1 MLKYQGIGVYE
12 DIAIGKA
19 CVIQKEPAEVPLLR
33 LADPRAELENYAAAV
48 ALATEELD
56 ELYAKT
62 LAETGA
68 ENALIFQAQQMLLS
82 DEEFQGFV
90 RSLTEKE
97 GVNAEYA
104 VSKAAEHFSALFSA
118 SESELLRERAA
129 DVRDVSLRLIRC
141 LKQVRAKDG
150 TVQPPASGG
159 KMPLRTGNPASDGK
173 TPLRTDN
180 PASGGKVPPCAG
192 NPAPCG
198 KMILC
203 ADDLTPS
210 EAATLDKECFSAFIT
225 AKGSLTS
232 HAAILARSRGI
243 PAVVGVGD
251 DFLKAAKNGTP
262 LLANG
267 FTGEVFLDPDEEV
280 LKKALEK
287 KNRLR
292 IDKNA
297 ALALRGKETITQDG
311 RRIKLFANIG
321 TPEDVTEVL
330 ENDAEGIGLFRSEF
344 LYLSRESLPTEEEQ
358 FVAYRKVLEAMGQKE
373 VIIRTLD
380 LGADKKAAYLNLPEE
395 DNPALGLRA
404 IRLCFQRPELFKT
417 QLRAL
422 YRASAYGNLSIMFP
436 MITGVSEVR
445 KALSLCAEVRSEL
458 TRNGIP
464 CSEVKLGI
472 MIETPAAA
480 LISDRLA
487 PLVDF
492 FSIGTNDLT
501 QYVLAMDRQNAAL
514 DPFRDPHH
522 EAVMRLIRMTAENA
536 RKNGIPVGICGEL
549 ARDLTLTKSF
559 VEMGIGELSVSPPY
573 VLSLRKAI
581 CEMNLKEHFIP

>member
-19 CVIQKEPAEVPLLR
+19 CVIQKEPAEVPILHPD
-33 LADPRAELENYAAAV
+33 DPRAELENYAAAV

-150 TVQPPASGG
+150 TVQ
-159 KMPLRTGNPASDGK
+159 T
-173 TPLRTDN
+173 
-180 PASGGKVPPCAG
+180 PASGGKVPPCTG
-192 NPAPCG
+192 NPASGG

-210 EAATLDKECFSAFIT
+210 EAASLDKERIAAFVT

-292 IDKNA
+292 IEKNA

-358 FVAYRKVLEAMGQKE
+358 FIAYRKVLEAMGQKE

-380 LGADKKAAYLNLPEE
+380 LGADKKAAYLHLAEE

-417 QLRAL
+417 QLCAL

-458 TRNGIP
+458 TQNGIP
-464 CSEVKLGI
+464 CREVKLGI

-536 RKNGIPVGICGEL
+536 RKNRIPVGICGEL

>member
-159 KMPLRTGNPASDGK
+159 K
-173 TPLRTDN
+173 
-180 PASGGKVPPCAG
+180 VPPCAG
-192 NPAPCG
+192 NPASGG

-210 EAATLDKECFSAFIT
+210 EAASLDKERIAAFVT

-267 FTGEVFLDPDEEV
+267 FTGEVFLEPDEETIQN
-280 LKKALEK
+280 ALEK
-287 KNRLR
+287 KNKLCL
-292 IDKNA
+292 DKSA

-436 MITGVSEVR
+436 MITGVSEVQ

-458 TRNGIP
+458 TQNGIP
-464 CSEVKLGI
+464 CREVKLGI

-573 VLSLRKAI
+573 VLSLRKTI
-581 CEMNLKEHFIP
+581 REMNLKEHFIP

>member
-33 LADPRAELENYAAAV
+33 LADPRVELENYAAAV

-159 KMPLRTGNPASDGK
+159 K
-173 TPLRTDN
+173 
-180 PASGGKVPPCAG
+180 VPPCAG
-192 NPAPCG
+192 NPASGG

-210 EAATLDKECFSAFIT
+210 EAASLDKERIAAFVT

-267 FTGEVFLDPDEEV
+267 FTGEVFLEPDEETIQN
-280 LKKALEK
+280 ALEK
-287 KNRLR
+287 KNKLCL
-292 IDKNA
+292 DKSA

-436 MITGVSEVR
+436 MITGVSEVQ

-458 TRNGIP
+458 TQNGIP
-464 CSEVKLGI
+464 CREVKLGI

-573 VLSLRKAI
+573 VLSLRKTI
-581 CEMNLKEHFIP
+581 REMNLKEHFIP

>member
-33 LADPRAELENYAAAV
+33 LAAPRAELENYAAAV

-159 KMPLRTGNPASDGK
+159 K
-173 TPLRTDN
+173 
-180 PASGGKVPPCAG
+180 VPPCAG
-192 NPAPCG
+192 NPASGG

-210 EAATLDKECFSAFIT
+210 EAASLDKERIAAFVT

-458 TRNGIP
+458 TQNGIP
-464 CSEVKLGI
+464 CREVKLGI

-536 RKNGIPVGICGEL
+536 RKNRIPVGICGEL